1 MAKASLVKR
10 MSTVNATPA
19 RGEHGGGRRG
29 AGAGG
34 ESPGPKSATSGP
46 IPPRKGEG
54 AFRLRPRE
62 HMPPRPLDKYQ
73 LRETK
78 RRMLQGLGGSRQT
91 LLGPWA
97 CAHPSSLRRDLFCGE
112 HKSRT
117 PSCLHPDCFS
127 VLLSWGVAPAEAI
140 PLSRGPAHSFS
151 LHGLHSCLP
160 APAPPGLWQPSQH
173 LATLAPVAAAAP
185 APSTRPEAPSTPAPA
200 GSHAPCSPY
209 CPRLPAQ
216 VGRLWPTLP
225 PAGRG
230 PGGPGPSPSCLLGP
244 PAGLALGPALWA
256 ALRGTCGPEPCGPNP
271 TCHCHCHPSPHRDPR
286 PHPHPQAGPRLCTLL
301 PTQAP
306 AAGGQS
312 WLHRPGCQQ

>member
-1 MAKASLVKR
+1 ML
-10 MSTVNATPA
+10 
-19 RGEHGGGRRG
+19 H
-29 AGAGG
+29 
-34 ESPGPKSATSGP
+34 
-46 IPPRKGEG
+46 
-54 AFRLRPRE
+54 
-62 HMPPRPLDKYQ
+62 
-73 LRETK
+73 LRE
-78 RRMLQGLGGSRQT
+78 
-91 LLGPWA
+91 
-97 CAHPSSLRRDLFCGE
+97 E
-112 HKSRT
+112 
-117 PSCLHPDCFS
+117 
-127 VLLSWGVAPAEAI
+127 
-140 PLSRGPAHSFS
+140 RGRSFS
-151 LHGLHSCLP
+151 PAAQGAHATTAPGQVPAPGDQAEDAAGLRWQPTNPAGTVGLCPPIISAQGTVLCCLP

-200 GSHAPCSPY
+200 GSHAPCSPC

-286 PHPHPQAGPRLCTLL
+286 PHPHLQTGPRLCTLL

-306 AAGGQS
+306 AAGGQP
-312 WLHRPGCQQ
+312 WLHRPRCQQ